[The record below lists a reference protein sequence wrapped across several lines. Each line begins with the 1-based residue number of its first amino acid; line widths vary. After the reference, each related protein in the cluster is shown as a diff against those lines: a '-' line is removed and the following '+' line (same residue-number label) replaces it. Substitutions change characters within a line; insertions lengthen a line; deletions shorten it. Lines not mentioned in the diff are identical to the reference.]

1 MGFASL
7 YPSYSLS
14 PLQDGQNPSFILK
27 PVIPAVDNISDNRN
41 QDNWTPSSTR
51 VFLPNRKQKNRQAMQ
66 QTNINIR
73 SRFLVAI
80 VSIALVVLLLFG
92 SIAYHIADDASEHKE
107 VAILQVDV
115 EHAAQVLS
123 QQHNTEDYLSFLH
136 QLYTYHAYLFV
147 LRNPDGEIIPSK
159 LTILPSHIDVSHLL
173 AEIGPPA
180 TSVRNGVISINE
192 QRYPWAS
199 APLTDNNLEL
209 LMIHRPEIAVTSI
222 FETIAARLII
232 AGIIIIWI
240 AVWAALILTSVISRR
255 IHAHNAELQHRAS
268 HDDLTQLPNRSLLHQ
283 RTEKALATAS
293 LQNQKLALLVM
304 DLDRFKEINDTLGH
318 HVGDELLMQV
328 SRRISSVLRDS
339 DTVARLGGDE
349 FSLLLPNANVENAIA
364 CVERISQAL
373 NKPFHISD
381 QEITA
386 SFSIGIAM
394 FPQHGD
400 DMESLLKYADI
411 AMYQAKQN
419 GAGYSVYDAEHDSY
433 TLQRLNLA
441 RELRAAI
448 EENQLI
454 LYYQPKID
462 IPTAKINGVEALVR
476 WQHPQHG
483 IIPPDEFI
491 SIAEQNG
498 LIDSLTYWV
507 IEAAIK
513 QCHIWRE
520 SGMHMKVA
528 INLSAR
534 NLHNTSL
541 PDWIEG
547 KLRQHSLAADTLE
560 LELTENA
567 IMVDISC
574 ATHIL
579 NQLSKL
585 GIPLSIDDFGTGM
598 SSLSYLS
605 RLPVSKLK
613 IDRSFVMN
621 MTDDENNH
629 LIVRSTIDLAH
640 NLGYQVVAEGVET
653 IEALNLLKQ
662 LSCDCAQ
669 GYFFTPPLPAEKL
682 ETWLKDNGWE
692 ILSTPTTSIYSQ
704 TDKPG
709 TKLNFN

>member
-1 MGFASL
+1 M
-7 YPSYSLS
+7 
-14 PLQDGQNPSFILK
+14 
-27 PVIPAVDNISDNRN
+27 
-41 QDNWTPSSTR
+41 
-51 VFLPNRKQKNRQAMQ
+51 
-66 QTNINIR
+66 NIR
-73 SRFLVAI
+73 NRFLLSI
-80 VSIALVVLLLFG
+80 ISIALIVLLLFG
-92 SIAYHIADDASEHKE
+92 SIAYHIADDISEQKE
-107 VAILQVDV
+107 VAILQIDI
-115 EHAAQVLS
+115 EQLAQVLS
-123 QQHNTEDYLSFLH
+123 QQQNNENLLTLLH
-136 QLYTYHAYLFV
+136 QLHTHHAYLFV
-147 LRNPDGEIIPSK
+147 LRHLNGEIIPSR
-159 LTILPSHIDVSHLL
+159 LTILPSRIDISRLL
-173 AEIGPPA
+173 AKIGPPA
-180 TSVRNGVISINE
+180 TSPRSGVIDINE

-199 APLTDNNLEL
+199 APLANSSLEL
-209 LMIHRPEIAVTSI
+209 LMIHRPEIAVTPI
-222 FETIAARLII
+222 LETVAARLII

-240 AVWAALILTSVISRR
+240 AVWAALILASVISRR

-283 RTEKALATAS
+283 RTEKALAAVS
-293 LQNQKLALLVM
+293 LQDQTLALLVM

-318 HVGDELLMQV
+318 HVGDKLLIQV
-328 SRRISSVLRDS
+328 SRRISAVLRGS

-349 FSLLLPNANVENAIA
+349 FSLLLPNTSVENAIA
-364 CVERISQAL
+364 CVERISLAL
-373 NKPFHISD
+373 ERPFHISD

-394 FPQHGD
+394 FPQHGKD
-400 DMESLLKYADI
+400 LENLLKYADI

-433 TLQRLNLA
+433 TLRRLSLA

-454 LYYQPKID
+454 LHYQPKID
-462 IPTAKINGVEALVR
+462 IPTGKVNGAEALVR
-476 WQHPQHG
+476 WQHPEHG

-491 SIAEQNG
+491 GIAEQNG

-513 QCHIWRE
+513 QCSAWHE
-520 SGMHMKVA
+520 SGMNIKVA

-541 PDWIEG
+541 PGWIEDRL
-547 KLRQHSLAADTLE
+547 KQYSLAAEMLE

-579 NQLSKL
+579 NQLSGL
-585 GIPLSIDDFGTGM
+585 GMPLSIDDFGTGM
-598 SSLSYLS
+598 SSLAYLS

-621 MTDDENNH
+621 MTDNENNQ

-669 GYFFTPPLPAEKL
+669 GYFFTPPLPVEKL
-682 ETWLKDNGWE
+682 EAWLKDNGWE
-692 ILSTPTTSIYSQ
+692 ILSTPTTSTYSQ
-704 TDKPG
+704 TDKAG
-709 TKLNFN
+709 SKLNFN

>member
-1 MGFASL
+1 MSVSSL
-7 YPSYSLS
+7 NLNAKEQPGYAA
-14 PLQDGQNPSFILK
+14 NK
-27 PVIPAVDNISDNRN
+27 
-41 QDNWTPSSTR
+41 
-51 VFLPNRKQKNRQAMQ
+51 M
-66 QTNINIR
+66 NIR
-73 SRFLVAI
+73 SRFLIAI
-80 VSIALVVLLLFG
+80 ISIALVVLLLFG
-92 SIAYHIADDASEHKE
+92 SIAYHIAKDTSEQKE
-107 VAILQVDV
+107 VAILQEDIK
-115 EHAAQVLS
+115 HAAKTLS
-123 QQHNTEDYLSFLH
+123 RQKNNEEYLNFLR
-136 QLYTYHAYLFV
+136 QLHGSHAYIFV
-147 LRNPDGEIIPSK
+147 FRDLKGNVIPSK
-159 LTILPSHIDVSHLL
+159 LSILPSDADIDQLFSS
-173 AEIGPPA
+173 IGPPS
-180 TSVRNGVISINE
+180 TSVRSGIIEINE

-199 APLTDNNLEL
+199 APLADKELEL
-209 LMIHRPEIAVTSI
+209 LMIHRPEIAITPI

-240 AVWAALILTSVISRR
+240 AVWAALILAAIISRR
-255 IHAHNAELQHRAS
+255 IQAHNAELQYRAS

-283 RTEKALATAS
+283 RTEKALAAAS
-293 LQNQKLALLVM
+293 LRDQELALLVM

-328 SRRISSVLRDS
+328 SCRISAVLRSS

-349 FSLLLPNANVENAIA
+349 FALLLPDTNVENAIA
-364 CVERISQAL
+364 CVERISQVL
-373 NKPFHISD
+373 DKPFNISA

-394 FPQHGD
+394 FPQHGKD
-400 DMESLLKYADI
+400 LESLLKYADI

-433 TLQRLNLA
+433 TLQRLSLA

-448 EENQLI
+448 EENQLT

-462 IPTAKINGVEALVR
+462 ILTARINGVEALVR
-476 WQHPQHG
+476 WQHPEHG

-513 QCHIWRE
+513 QCHAWGE
-520 SGMHMKVA
+520 SGMNIKVA

-541 PDWIEG
+541 PGWIEG
-547 KLRQHSLAADTLE
+547 RLKQYGLAAGMLE

-574 ATHIL
+574 ATRLL
-579 NQLSKL
+579 NQLSRL

-598 SSLSYLS
+598 SSLAYLS

-640 NLGYQVVAEGVET
+640 NLGYQVIAEGVET

-669 GYFFTPPLPAEKL
+669 GYFFTPPLPVEKL
-682 ETWLKDNGWE
+682 EAWLKDNGWK
-692 ILSTPTTSIYSQ
+692 ILSTPATSIYSQ
-704 TDKPG
+704 ANKPD

>member
-1 MGFASL
+1 M
-7 YPSYSLS
+7 
-14 PLQDGQNPSFILK
+14 
-27 PVIPAVDNISDNRN
+27 
-41 QDNWTPSSTR
+41 
-51 VFLPNRKQKNRQAMQ
+51 
-66 QTNINIR
+66 NIR
-73 SRFLVAI
+73 SRFLIAI

-92 SIAYHIADDASEHKE
+92 SIAYHIAKDTSEQKE
-107 VAILQVDV
+107 VAILQEDIK
-115 EHAAQVLS
+115 HAADVLS
-123 QQHNTEDYLSFLH
+123 LQKNNEEYLNFLR
-136 QLYTYHAYLFV
+136 QLHGPHAYVFV
-147 LRNPDGEIIPSK
+147 FRNLNGNVIPSK
-159 LTILPSHIDVSHLL
+159 LSILPSDADIAQLL
-173 AEIGPPA
+173 AEIDPPA
-180 TSVRNGVISINE
+180 ASPHSGVIDINA

-199 APLTDNNLEL
+199 APLANSDVEL
-209 LMIHRPEIAVTSI
+209 LMIHRPEIAVTPI
-222 FETIAARLII
+222 LETVAARLII
-232 AGIIIIWI
+232 AGIIVIWI
-240 AVWAALILTSVISRR
+240 AVWAALILASIISRR
-255 IHAHNAELQHRAS
+255 IQAHNAELQHRAS

-283 RTEKALATAS
+283 RTEKALAAAS
-293 LQNQKLALLVM
+293 LQDQELALLVM

-328 SRRISSVLRDS
+328 SHRISAVLRDS

-349 FSLLLPNANVENAIA
+349 FALLLPNTNVENAIA

-373 NKPFHISD
+373 NKPFNISQ

-394 FPQHGD
+394 FPQHGKD
-400 DMESLLKYADI
+400 LESLLKYADI

-433 TLQRLNLA
+433 TVQRLSLA

-448 EENQLI
+448 EENQLT

-462 IPTAKINGVEALVR
+462 IPTGKVNGVEALVR
-476 WQHPQHG
+476 WQHPEQG

-491 SIAEQNG
+491 GIAEQNG

-507 IEAAIK
+507 IESAIK
-513 QCHIWRE
+513 QCRAWGE
-520 SGMHMKVA
+520 SGINIKIA

-541 PDWIEG
+541 PGWIKG
-547 KLRQHSLAADTLE
+547 RLKQYGLAADMLE
-560 LELTENA
+560 MELTENA
-567 IMVDISC
+567 IMVDINC
-574 ATHIL
+574 ATRVL
-579 NQLSKL
+579 DQLARL

-598 SSLSYLS
+598 SSLAYLS

-613 IDRSFVMN
+613 IDRSFVINMMN
-621 MTDDENNH
+621 NENNH

-669 GYFFTPPLPAEKL
+669 GYFFTPPLPVEKF
-682 ETWLKDNGWE
+682 EAWIKDNGWE
-692 ILSTPTTSIYSQ
+692 ILSTPATSIYSHSDES
-704 TDKPG
+704 DK
-709 TKLNFN
+709 KLNFN